1 MCCKTMELI
10 LASKSPR
17 RRQLLEQMGLQFRVL
32 TAEADET
39 MDPAKPVDQEI
50 GRVSR
55 LKAEAVRPQVQA
67 EDVVIAADTLVCVD
81 GKRLGKP
88 GTTQEAEQMLR
99 QLSGRHHTVMT
110 GVSVSRG
117 TRTETFTELTHIHF
131 RALSETEIR
140 AYVATGEPMDKAGA
154 YGIQGLAG
162 LFVSRIDGDYY
173 NVMGLPICRLT
184 QVLRSFGIP
193 VLGQPCTAQD

>member
-1 MCCKTMELI
+1 MPKDTMELI

-39 MDPAKPVDQEI
+39 MDPTKPVDQEI

-55 LKAEAVRPQVQA
+55 LKAEAVRSQLQPDA
-67 EDVVIAADTLVCVD
+67 LIIAADTLVCID

-88 GTTQEAEQMLR
+88 HTAQEAAQMLR

-110 GVSVSRG
+110 GVSVTCG
-117 TRTETFTELTHIHF
+117 ERTETFTELTHIHF
-131 RALSETEIR
+131 RALSEAEIL

-162 LFVSRIDGDYY
+162 LFVSRLDGDYY

-184 QVLRSFGIP
+184 QVLRTFGVT
-193 VLGQPCTAQD
+193 VLGQGAQE

>member
-1 MCCKTMELI
+1 MEII

-17 RRQLLEQMGLQFRVL
+17 RRQLLEQMGLEFRVL
-32 TAEADET
+32 TAQADET

-50 GRVSR
+50 GRVSC
-55 LKAEAVRPQVQA
+55 LKAEAVRAQVQP
-67 EDVVIAADTLVCVD
+67 EDLIIAADTLVCVD

-88 GTTQEAEQMLR
+88 HSTQEAEDMLR
-99 QLSGRHHTVMT
+99 LLSGRAHTVMT
-110 GVSVSRG
+110 GVSVVCG
-117 TRTETFTELTHIHF
+117 GRTETFTEQTKIRF
-131 RALSETEIR
+131 RDLSEAEIR

-162 LFVSRIDGDYY
+162 LFVSGMDGDYY

-184 QVLRSFGIP
+184 QVLRSFGI
-193 VLGQPCTAQD
+193 VILGQGSAE

>member
-1 MCCKTMELI
+1 MEII

-17 RRQLLEQMGLQFRVL
+17 RRQLLEQMGLEFRVL
-32 TAEADET
+32 TAQADEA

-50 GRVSR
+50 GRVSC
-55 LKAEAVRPQVQA
+55 LKAEAVRAQVQP
-67 EDVVIAADTLVCVD
+67 EDLIIAADTLVCVD

-88 GTTQEAEQMLR
+88 HSPQEAEDMLR
-99 QLSGRHHTVMT
+99 LLSGRAHTVMT
-110 GVSVSRG
+110 GVSVVCG
-117 TRTETFTELTHIHF
+117 GRTETFTEQTKIRF
-131 RALSETEIR
+131 RDLSEAEIR

-162 LFVSRIDGDYY
+162 LFVSGMDGDYY

-184 QVLRSFGIP
+184 QVLRSFGI
-193 VLGQPCTAQD
+193 VILGQGSAE

>member
-1 MCCKTMELI
+1 MEII

-32 TAEADET
+32 TAQADET

-50 GRVSR
+50 GRVSS
-55 LKAEAVRPQVQA
+55 LKAEAVRAQVQP
-67 EDVVIAADTLVCVD
+67 EDLIIAADTLVCVD

-88 GTTQEAEQMLR
+88 HSTCEAEEMLR
-99 QLSGRHHTVMT
+99 QLSGRDHTVMT
-110 GVSVSRG
+110 GVSVVCGDR
-117 TRTETFTELTHIHF
+117 RETFTEQTKIRF
-131 RALSETEIR
+131 RDLSDAEIR

-162 LFVSRIDGDYY
+162 LFVSGMNGDYY

-184 QVLRSFGIP
+184 QVLRTFGIEI
-193 VLGQPCTAQD
+193 LGQGKND

>member
-1 MCCKTMELI
+1 MELI

-17 RRQLLEQMGLQFRVL
+17 RRQLLEQMGLQFRVV
-32 TAEADET
+32 TAQADET

-55 LKAEAVRPQVQA
+55 LKAEAVRSQVQA
-67 EDVVIAADTLVCVD
+67 EDIIIAADTLVCID
-81 GKRLGKP
+81 GKRQGKP
-88 GTTQEAEQMLR
+88 HTEREAAAMLR
-99 QLSGRHHTVMT
+99 QLSGRDHTVMT

-117 TRTETFTELTHIHF
+117 DRTQTFTEQTRIHF
-131 RALSETEIR
+131 RSLSEAEIQ

-162 LFVSRIDGDYY
+162 LFVTALDGDYY

-184 QVLRSFGIP
+184 QVLRSFGIT
-193 VLGQPCTAQD
+193 VLGEGADGAQ

>member
-1 MCCKTMELI
+1 MELI

-17 RRQLLEQMGLQFRVL
+17 RRQLLEQMGLQFRVV
-32 TAEADET
+32 TAQADET

-55 LKAEAVRPQVQA
+55 LKAEAVRSQVQA
-67 EDVVIAADTLVCVD
+67 EDIIIAADTLVCID

-88 GTTQEAEQMLR
+88 HTEREAAAMQR
-99 QLSGRHHTVMT
+99 QLSGRDHTVVT

-117 TRTETFTELTHIHF
+117 DRTQTFTEQTRIHF
-131 RALSETEIR
+131 RSLSEAEIQ

-162 LFVSRIDGDYY
+162 LFVTALDGDYY

-184 QVLRSFGIP
+184 QVLRSFGIT
-193 VLGQPCTAQD
+193 VLGEGADGAQ